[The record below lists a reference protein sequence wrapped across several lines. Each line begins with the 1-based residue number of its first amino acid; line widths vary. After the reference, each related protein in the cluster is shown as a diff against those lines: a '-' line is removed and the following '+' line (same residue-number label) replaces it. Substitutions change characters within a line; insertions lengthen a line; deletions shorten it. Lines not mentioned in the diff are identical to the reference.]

1 MAQVGEHG
9 LDGVL
14 RGCAGS
20 SFGHR
25 CHDLGLGLGRGLRVA
40 RSFPLS
46 TDCTVV
52 HVLRYCIPSRV
63 IDKRRSHTYIAQIE
77 YLVCIRVR
85 PSSSILTS
93 MRSLI

>member
-1 MAQVGEHG
+1 MAQVGKHD

-14 RGCAGS
+14 RGCVGS

-46 TDCTVV
+46 TDCTTV
-52 HVLRYCIPSRV
+52 HVLRCIPSRG
-63 IDKRRSHTYIAQIE
+63 IDTRRSHSTYSN
-77 YLVCIRVR
+77 LCVC
-85 PSSSILTS
+85 
-93 MRSLI
+93 

>member
-52 HVLRYCIPSRV
+52 HVLRYCISF
-63 IDKRRSHTYIAQIE
+63 
-77 YLVCIRVR
+77 
-85 PSSSILTS
+85 TS
-93 MRSLI
+93 DR